1 MSRPPAWLPEEPGST
16 GAETPTP
23 WEKLPPAPLTL
34 EGAALL
40 HHVMRLRRPAWQA
53 LSEAERTAIAAEAAE
68 WLAARESAG
77 AGRQSALYSL
87 LGHKGDLLWL
97 HFRPD
102 FEELHR
108 TERELGG
115 LRLWRWLAPAGS
127 LVSVVEL
134 GLYESTVKLWRALAA
149 RGVAPESAQWNAEV
163 EALLERQR
171 RAMQPRLY
179 PEIPPARYLCF
190 YPMARRRGEHR
201 NFYRTAMPER
211 LRMMR
216 EHGLSGRRYAE
227 QVRQIISA
235 ATGLDDWEWGVDL
248 FADDPV
254 FFKKLVYE
262 MRFDEASA
270 DYALFGRFYLGR
282 RCPADELAGLLAGR
296 PPALQDGR
304 PSV

>member
-1 MSRPPAWLPEEPGST
+1 MSGAPAPRQQEPAVS
-16 GAETPTP
+16 GAESSTP

-40 HHVMRLRRPAWQA
+40 HQVMRLRRPAWQA
-53 LSEAERTAIAAEAAE
+53 LPEDERAAIAAEAAE

-77 AGRQSALYSL
+77 AGCQSALYSL

-97 HFRPD
+97 HFRPGFD
-102 FEELHR
+102 ELHR
-108 TERELGG
+108 AELELSG
-115 LRLWRWLAPAGS
+115 LRLWGWLAPAGS

-134 GLYESTVKLWRALAA
+134 GLYESTVKLWRDLAA
-149 RGVAPESAQWNAEV
+149 RGVAPESARWRAEV

-171 RAMQPRLY
+171 RAMQTRLY

-190 YPMARRRGEHR
+190 YPMARRRGEGK

-227 QVRQIISA
+227 QVRQIISGA
-235 ATGLDDWEWGVDL
+235 IGLDDWEWGVDL

-254 FFKKLVYE
+254 LFKKLIYE

-270 DYALFGRFYLGR
+270 DYAHFGRFYLGR
-282 RCPADELAGLLAGR
+282 RCPAAALPGLLARR
-296 PPALQDGR
+296 PPAL
-304 PSV
+304 